1 MNNVNKFST
10 KVLHC
15 NNRGKRNRGRQQKTW
30 IDDIQKD
37 LKIRNMDIMV
47 AAEMTEDRRSG
58 DILYNLIILFVY

>member
-1 MNNVNKFST
+1 MNNVNRFST

-15 NNRGKRNRGRQQKTW
+15 NNRGKRNRR
-30 IDDIQKD
+30 IDDIKED
-37 LKIRNMDIMV
+37 LKTRNMDTMV